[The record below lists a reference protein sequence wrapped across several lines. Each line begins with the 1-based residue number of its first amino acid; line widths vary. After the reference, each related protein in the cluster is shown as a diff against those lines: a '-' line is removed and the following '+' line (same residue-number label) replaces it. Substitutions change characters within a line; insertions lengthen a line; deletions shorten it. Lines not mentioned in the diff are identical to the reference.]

1 MSEDT
6 EHPNLPPE
14 EEYTENFLKEFIE
27 KTNETLIFSDK
38 HRKELLGRASKIKPG
53 DKEACHKLA
62 DLWTLYHKEA
72 DTGPEPKPK
81 KPEKVPEN
89 ILICSNGCGF
99 STRWPDK
106 QALQIKGR
114 PAKSDD
120 GLFLCP
126 NCDRN
131 GSSAAL
137 KPYT

>member
-14 EEYTENFLKEFIE
+14 EEYTENFLKDFIE
-27 KTNETLIFSDK
+27 KVKAEKRFTETQKSD
-38 HRKELLGRASKIKPG
+38 LLEQALAVKPG
-53 DKEACHKLA
+53 DKKACEKLA
-62 DLWTLYHKEA
+62 FLWMKYQKET
-72 DTGPEPKPK
+72 DTDPKPK
-81 KPEKVPEN
+81 KPDKVPDT

-99 STRWPDK
+99 STRWPAK

-114 PAKSDD
+114 PAKTDD
-120 GLFLCP
+120 SLFLCP